1 MRSLHDGGVAAGIAT
16 SWAAAGL
23 GFPGPRYKVVH
34 RLLST
39 SFSISAGAAAST
51 MIHPKAASRS
61 HVEVSGLA
69 AAVPMPRIS
78 VDTVHVHSLFSSG
91 GAGA

>member
-1 MRSLHDGGVAAGIAT
+1 
-16 SWAAAGL
+16 
-23 GFPGPRYKVVH
+23 
-34 RLLST
+34 
-39 SFSISAGAAAST
+39 

-69 AAVPMPRIS
+69 AAVPMHRIS
-78 VDTVHVHSLFSSG
+78 VETVYVHSLFSYG